1 MVKVD
6 ASGLNRAEVL
16 KELYDNATPDFG
28 GLSFLVEKKPLSLEE
43 ARSKLQSTSYFDYLN
58 DVSMKICFSNKD
70 DSDDSDDPECTE
82 YYVSSNT
89 YDKDYG
95 SGSLE
100 KCIQNVRDR
109 NEY

>member
-1 MVKVD
+1 
-6 ASGLNRAEVL
+6 
-16 KELYDNATPDFG
+16 
-28 GLSFLVEKKPLSLEE
+28 LSFLVEKKPLPLEE
-43 ARSKLQSTSYFDYLN
+43 ARSKLQSTSYFDHLN
-58 DVSMKICFSNKD
+58 DISMKICFFNK
-70 DSDDSDDPECTE
+70 DDSDDPECVE

>member
-1 MVKVD
+1 
-6 ASGLNRAEVL
+6 
-16 KELYDNATPDFG
+16 
-28 GLSFLVEKKPLSLEE
+28 
-43 ARSKLQSTSYFDYLN
+43 
-58 DVSMKICFSNKD
+58 MKICFSDK
-70 DSDDSDDPECTE
+70 DDSDDPECTE